1 MATVGRS
8 ILDEGVRGGGEG
20 TSGDS
25 YHEHYFIVILLVA
38 IKFSYLQIYQVFVS
52 LSICIIVKILPLI
65 FARFPSRMLVW

>member
-38 IKFSYLQIYQVFVS
+38 IKFSYLQIY
-52 LSICIIVKILPLI
+52 
-65 FARFPSRMLVW
+65 